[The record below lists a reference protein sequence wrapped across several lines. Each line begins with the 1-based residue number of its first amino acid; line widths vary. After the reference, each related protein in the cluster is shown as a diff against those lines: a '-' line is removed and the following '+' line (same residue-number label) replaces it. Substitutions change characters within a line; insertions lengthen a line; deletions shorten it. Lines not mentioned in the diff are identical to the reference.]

1 MSKPREINFQID
13 KAYIPTGPSVEL
25 KFSEALQS
33 SQTRQTPPAGI
44 HHSHPA
50 LDIRP
55 IF

>member
-1 MSKPREINFQID
+1 MSKLGVINFQID
-13 KAYIPTGPSVEL
+13 KACVPTGPSVEL
-25 KFSEALQS
+25 EFPETLQS

-44 HHSHPA
+44 HHSYPA